1 MILKLRLE
9 SRIHLVRTIH
19 LLLHYTKNLN
29 VTLYLSVMYDSNA
42 KYVSHEIRDLNGIHD
57 PYDYVYMMSN
67 YEMYVNYVKVP
78 GTFTKVH
85 GSYLLNIFR

>member
-1 MILKLRLE
+1 M
-9 SRIHLVRTIH
+9 VRTIH

-67 YEMYVNYVKVP
+67 YEMYVNYVSGVIHVLREYESFSVK
-78 GTFTKVH
+78 TE
-85 GSYLLNIFR
+85 